1 MIISRTPFRI
11 SFFGGGTDYP
21 AWYREHGG
29 STLATTIRR
38 YCYISC
44 RWLPPFFEHSS
55 RIVWSKIEL
64 VKDRTEIQHPS
75 VREVLSYLDVSRG
88 IELHHDGD
96 LPARTGLGSSSSFTV
111 GLLHALYGLKGIM
124 PNKMRL
130 AKEAI
135 HVEQERLKEN
145 VGSQDQVMAAFGGF
159 NRVNFDPNGEIRV
172 APILIDRQRLQD
184 LQDHLMLIYTGLS
197 RTASDI
203 AGEQIKATRSKE
215 RELRE
220 MHRMVEEGIRIL
232 QGGQGLEEFGRL
244 LHESWKLKRSLT
256 DRVSTPKIDEIYDA
270 ALRHGAVGGKLLG
283 AGGGGFVLLFVPP
296 ENQEAVRQG
305 LDGLLQVPVEFESDG
320 SRIIFYGVEDESAVK
335 SAVLNEAVSPGG

>member
-21 AWYREHGG
+21 TWYREHGG
-29 STLATTIRR
+29 ETLATTIRR

-64 VKDRTEIQHPS
+64 VKDKTQIQHPS
-75 VREVLSYLDVSRG
+75 VREVLNYLELTRG

-124 PNKMRL
+124 PNKMQL

-159 NRVNFDPNGEIRV
+159 NRVNFEPNGDIRV
-172 APILIDRQRLQD
+172 SPILINRQRLQD
-184 LQDHLMLIYTGLS
+184 FQDHLMLIYTGLS

-215 RELRE
+215 RELGE
-220 MHRMVEEGIRIL
+220 MRQMVEEGIRIL
-232 QGGQGLEEFGRL
+232 QGSNGLEEFGRL
-244 LHESWKLKRSLT
+244 LNESWKLKRSLT
-256 DRVSTPKIDEIYDA
+256 HRVSTPMIDEIYET
-270 ALRHGAVGGKLLG
+270 ALRQGATGGKLLG

-305 LDGLLQVPVEFESDG
+305 LNGLLQVPVEFESDG
-320 SRIIFYGVEDESAVK
+320 SRIIFYDVEDDAVVK
-335 SAVLNEAVSPGG
+335 RPVLA

>member
-21 AWYREHGG
+21 AWYQEHGG
-29 STLATTIRR
+29 AALATTIRR
-38 YCYISC
+38 YCYITC

-64 VKDRTEIQHPS
+64 VKDRGEIQHPS
-75 VREVLSYLDVSRG
+75 VREVLSYLEMTRG

-130 AKEAI
+130 AREAI

-172 APILIDRQRLQD
+172 APILLERRRLQD

-203 AGEQIKATRSKE
+203 AGEQIKATCNKE
-215 RELRE
+215 RELQE

-256 DRVSTPKIDEIYDA
+256 DRVSTPKIDQIYAA
-270 ALRHGAVGGKLLG
+270 ALRHGATGGKLLG

-305 LDGLLQVPVEFESDG
+305 LDGLLQVPVEFENDG
-320 SRIIFYGVEDESAVK
+320 SRIIFYDAEDESTVK
-335 SAVLNEAVSPGG
+335 SPVLNEA

>member
-1 MIISRTPFRI
+1 
-11 SFFGGGTDYP
+11 
-21 AWYREHGG
+21 
-29 STLATTIRR
+29 
-38 YCYISC
+38 
-44 RWLPPFFEHSS
+44 
-55 RIVWSKIEL
+55 
-64 VKDRTEIQHPS
+64 
-75 VREVLSYLDVSRG
+75 
-88 IELHHDGD
+88 

-130 AKEAI
+130 AREAI

-172 APILIDRQRLQD
+172 APILLERQRLRD

-203 AGEQIKATRSKE
+203 AGEQIKATRSREKE
-215 RELRE
+215 QELRA
-220 MHRMVEEGIRIL
+220 MHQMVEEGIRIL
-232 QGGQGLEEFGRL
+232 QGGQGLEGFGRL

-256 DRVSTPKIDEIYDA
+256 DRVSTPKVDEIYAA
-270 ALRHGAVGGKLLG
+270 ALRHGATGGKLLG

-320 SRIIFYGVEDESAVK
+320 SRIIFYDVEDESAVK
-335 SAVLNEAVSPGG
+335 SPVLNEAVSPRG